1 MTDKSDK
8 EVNVKMDKKIGF
20 IGCGNM
26 GGALAI
32 AAKNSIGADNVYV
45 SDADTKKADDFAKV
59 NGVNVVSVKEVAEK
73 CDFIFL
79 GVKPQVLKS
88 VCSELAPVFKARKD
102 HFVIVSMAA
111 GVKLC
116 DLEEMCEGNFP
127 IIRIMPNIPASVG
140 AGMILY
146 TGNKTVT
153 QEDFSEFL
161 KSLEKAGMLDS
172 IEESKIDAA
181 SAISG
186 CGPAFV
192 FMFIEALAD
201 GGVKCGLPRDK
212 ALLYAAETLFGASK
226 MVIDTNEHP
235 GKLKDAVCSPAG
247 STIEGVNALENGS
260 FRADVMNAIDKAY
273 KRTVELGK

>member
-32 AAKNSIGADNVYV
+32 AAANSVGASNIYV
-45 SDADTKKADDFAKV
+45 SDADNEKAKDFAEK
-59 NGVNVVSVKEVAEK
+59 NSVNVITVKEVAEK
-73 CDFIFL
+73 CDVIFL

-88 VCSELAPVFKARKD
+88 VCSELAPIFKARKD

-116 DLEEMCEGNFP
+116 DLEEMCEGDFP

-146 TGNKTVT
+146 TGNKNVT
-153 QEDFSEFL
+153 DEDFSEFT
-161 KSLEKAGMLDS
+161 KSLEKAGMLDK
-172 IEESKIDAA
+172 IEEAKIDAA

-201 GGVKCGLPRDK
+201 GGVKCGLPREK
-212 ALLYAAETLFGASK
+212 ALLYAAETLFGSAK
-226 MVIDTNEHP
+226 MVLETNEHP

-260 FRADVMNAIDKAY
+260 FRADVMNAVDKAY

>member
-1 MTDKSDK
+1 
-8 EVNVKMDKKIGF
+8 MDKKIGF

-32 AAKNSIGADNVYV
+32 AAANSIGNNLIYV
-45 SDADTKKADDFAKV
+45 SDLDLQKAKDFADKNNVKV
-59 NGVNVVSVKEVAEK
+59 ATAEEIALE
-73 CDFIFL
+73 CDFVFL
-79 GVKPQVLKS
+79 GVKPQVLRS
-88 VCSELAPVFKARKD
+88 LCDDLANIFKARKER
-102 HFVIVSMAA
+102 FVIVSMAA
-111 GVKLC
+111 GVNLHDLKDMC
-116 DLEEMCEGNFP
+116 DGKYP

-146 TGNKTVT
+146 AGNKYVT
-153 QEDFSEFL
+153 DEDYNDFT
-161 KSLEKAGMLDS
+161 KILENAGMLDKL
-172 IEESKIDAA
+172 EESKIDAA

-192 FMFIEALAD
+192 FMFIDSLAD

-212 ALLYAAETLFGASK
+212 AILYAAETLLGSAK
-226 MVIDTNEHP
+226 MVLETNEHP

-260 FRADVMNAIDKAY
+260 FRADVINAVDKAY

>member
-1 MTDKSDK
+1 M
-8 EVNVKMDKKIGF
+8 NKKIGF

-32 AAKNSIGADNVYV
+32 AAKNSIGGKYIYV
-45 SDADTKKADDFAKV
+45 SDADTEKAKAFADK
-59 NGVNVVSVKEVAEK
+59 NNVNVCTVEEVAQT

-88 VCSELAPVFKARKD
+88 VCSEIAPVFKARKAP
-102 HFVIVSMAA
+102 FVIVSMAA

-116 DLEEMCEGNFP
+116 DLDEMCGGSYP
-127 IIRIMPNIPASVG
+127 IIRIMPNLPASVG

-146 TGNKTVT
+146 TGNKNVT
-153 QEDFSEFL
+153 DEDFNEFTVV
-161 KSLEKAGMLDS
+161 LEKAGMLDK
-172 IEESKIDAA
+172 IEEAKIDAA

-192 FMFIEALAD
+192 FMFIDALAD
-201 GGVKCGLPRDK
+201 GGVRCGLPRDK
-212 ALLYAAETLFGASK
+212 ALIYAAETLFGSAK
-226 MVIDTNEHP
+226 MIVESGEHP

-247 STIEGVNALENGS
+247 STIEGVSALENGS
-260 FRADVMNAIDKAY
+260 FRADVINAVSRSY
-273 KRTVELGK
+273 ERTVELGK

>member
-1 MTDKSDK
+1 MS
-8 EVNVKMDKKIGF
+8 KKIGF

-26 GGALAI
+26 GGALAV
-32 AAKNSIGADNVYV
+32 AAKNSIGGSFVYV
-45 SDADTKKADDFAKV
+45 SDADTKKADDFAKE
-59 NGVNVVSVKEVAEK
+59 NGVNVASVKEVAEK

-88 VCSELAPVFKARKD
+88 VCSDLASLLKSRKD
-102 HFVIVSMAA
+102 RFVIVSMAA

-116 DLEEMCEGNFP
+116 DLEEMCEGDFS

-140 AGMILY
+140 SGMILY
-146 TGNKTVT
+146 TGNKNVT
-153 QEDFSEFL
+153 EEDFSEFTR
-161 KSLEKAGMLDS
+161 SLEKAGVLDK
-172 IEESKIDAA
+172 IEEAKIDAA

-226 MVIDTNEHP
+226 MVIETNEHP

-260 FRADVMNAIDKAY
+260 FRADVMNAVDKAY
-273 KRTVELGK
+273 KRTIELGK

>member
-1 MTDKSDK
+1 MTDKSGK

-32 AAKNSIGADNVYV
+32 AAANSVGGSNIYV
-45 SDADTKKADDFAKV
+45 SDADITKAK
-59 NGVNVVSVKEVAEK
+59 EFAEK
-73 CDFIFL
+73 NNVRVATAEEIALECDFVFL
-79 GVKPQVLKS
+79 GVKPQVLRNL
-88 VCSELAPVFKARKD
+88 CDDLATIFKARKN

-111 GVKLC
+111 GVKLHDLKNMC
-116 DLEEMCEGNFP
+116 DGKYP

-146 TGNKTVT
+146 TGNKYVT
-153 QEDFSEFL
+153 DEDFNDFITV
-161 KSLEKAGMLDS
+161 LEKSGMLDKLD
-172 IEESKIDAA
+172 EEKIDAA

-192 FMFIEALAD
+192 FMFIDALAD

-212 ALLYAAETLFGASK
+212 ALLYAAETLFGSAK
-226 MVIDTNEHP
+226 MVLETNEHP

-247 STIEGVNALENGS
+247 STIEGVLSLENAS
-260 FRADVMNAIDKAY
+260 FRADIINAVDKAY

>member
-1 MTDKSDK
+1 
-8 EVNVKMDKKIGF
+8 MDKKIGF

-32 AAKNSIGADNVYV
+32 AAANSIGASNVYV
-45 SDADTKKADDFAKV
+45 SDAD
-59 NGVNVVSVKEVAEK
+59 AEK
-73 CDFIFL
+73 AKSFAFQNNMNYASVEAVATECDFIFL
-79 GVKPQVLKS
+79 GVKPQVLRS
-88 VCSELAPVFKARKD
+88 VCDDLANIFKARKD
-102 HFVIVSMAA
+102 RFVIVSMAA

-116 DLEEMCEGNFP
+116 DLDEMCGGNYA

-146 TGNKTVT
+146 TGNKYVT
-153 QEDFSEFL
+153 DADFNDFTEAM
-161 KSLEKAGMLDS
+161 EKAGMLDK
-172 IEESKIDAA
+172 IEEVKIDAA

-212 ALLYAAETLFGASK
+212 ALMYAAETLFGSAK
-226 MVIDTNEHP
+226 MVFETNEHP

-247 STIEGVNALENGS
+247 STIEGVTALENGS
-260 FRADVMNAIDKAY
+260 FRADVINAVDKAY

>member
-1 MTDKSDK
+1 VTDKSDK

-32 AAKNSIGADNVYV
+32 AAANSVGASNIYV
-45 SDADTKKADDFAKV
+45 SDADNEKAKDFADK
-59 NGVNVVSVKEVAEK
+59 NSVNVITVKEVAEK
-73 CDFIFL
+73 CDVIFL

-88 VCSELAPVFKARKD
+88 VCSELAPIFKARKD

-116 DLEEMCEGNFP
+116 DLEEMCEGDFP

-146 TGNKTVT
+146 TGNKNVT
-153 QEDFSEFL
+153 DEDFSEFT
-161 KSLEKAGMLDS
+161 KSLEKAGMLDK
-172 IEESKIDAA
+172 IEEAKIDAA

-192 FMFIEALAD
+192 FMFIEAFAD
-201 GGVKCGLPRDK
+201 GGVKCGLPREK
-212 ALLYAAETLFGASK
+212 ALLYAAETLFGSAK
-226 MVIDTNEHP
+226 MVLETNEHP

-260 FRADVMNAIDKAY
+260 FRADVMNAVDKAY

>member
-32 AAKNSIGADNVYV
+32 AAANSVGASNIYV
-45 SDADTKKADDFAKV
+45 SDADNEKAKDFADK
-59 NGVNVVSVKEVAEK
+59 NSVNVITVKEVAEK
-73 CDFIFL
+73 CDVIFL

-88 VCSELAPVFKARKD
+88 VCSELAPIFKARKD

-116 DLEEMCEGNFP
+116 NLEEMCEGDFS

-146 TGNKTVT
+146 TGNKNVT
-153 QEDFSEFL
+153 DEDFSEFTKL
-161 KSLEKAGMLDS
+161 LEKAGMLDK
-172 IEESKIDAA
+172 IEEAKIDAA

-201 GGVKCGLPRDK
+201 GGVKCGLPREK
-212 ALLYAAETLFGASK
+212 ALLYAAETLFGSAK
-226 MVIDTNEHP
+226 MVLETNEHP

-247 STIEGVNALENGS
+247 STIEGVNSLENGS
-260 FRADVMNAIDKAY
+260 FRADVMNAVDKAY

>member
-1 MTDKSDK
+1 
-8 EVNVKMDKKIGF
+8 MDKKIGF

-32 AAKNSIGADNVYV
+32 AAANSIGASNVYV
-45 SDADTKKADDFAKV
+45 SDADVEKAKEFAEKNKV
-59 NGVNVVSVKEVAEK
+59 NACTVEEIATNCEI
-73 CDFIFL
+73 IFL

-88 VCSELAPVFKARKD
+88 VCTELAPVFKSRND
-102 HFVIVSMAA
+102 RFVIVSMAA

-116 DLEEMCEGNFP
+116 DLDEMCGGNYA

-146 TGNKTVT
+146 TGNKYVT
-153 QEDFSEFL
+153 DADFNDFTEAM
-161 KSLEKAGMLDS
+161 EKAGMLDK
-172 IEESKIDAA
+172 IEEAKIDAA

-201 GGVKCGLPRDK
+201 GGVRCGLPRDK
-212 ALLYAAETLFGASK
+212 ALLYAAETLFGSAK
-226 MVIDTNEHP
+226 MVLETNEHP

-247 STIEGVNALENGS
+247 STIEGVTALENGS
-260 FRADVMNAIDKAY
+260 FRADVINAVDKAY

>member
-1 MTDKSDK
+1 VTDKSDK

-32 AAKNSIGADNVYV
+32 AAANSVGASNIYV
-45 SDADTKKADDFAKV
+45 SDADNEKAKDFADK
-59 NGVNVVSVKEVAEK
+59 NSVNVITVKEVAEK
-73 CDFIFL
+73 CDVIFL

-88 VCSELAPVFKARKD
+88 VCSELAPIFKARKD
-102 HFVIVSMAA
+102 HFVIISMAA

-116 DLEEMCEGNFP
+116 DLEEMCEGDFP

-146 TGNKTVT
+146 TGNKNVT
-153 QEDFSEFL
+153 DEDFSEFT
-161 KSLEKAGMLDS
+161 KSLEKAGMLDK
-172 IEESKIDAA
+172 IEEAKIDAA

-201 GGVKCGLPRDK
+201 GGVKCGLPREK
-212 ALLYAAETLFGASK
+212 ALLYAAETLFGSAK
-226 MVIDTNEHP
+226 MVLETNEHP

-260 FRADVMNAIDKAY
+260 FRADVMNAVDKAY

>member
-1 MTDKSDK
+1 
-8 EVNVKMDKKIGF
+8 MDKKIGF

-32 AAKNSIGADNVYV
+32 AAANSVGADKVFV
-45 SDADTKKADDFAKV
+45 SDADEEKAKSFAFQNNMNYASVEKV
-59 NGVNVVSVKEVAEK
+59 ASE
-73 CDFIFL
+73 CDFVFL
-79 GVKPQVLKS
+79 GVKPQVLRG
-88 VCSELAPVFKARKD
+88 VCDNLASVFKARKE

-111 GVKLC
+111 GVKLH
-116 DLEEMCEGNFP
+116 DLKEMCDGKYP

-146 TGNKTVT
+146 TGNKYVID
-153 QEDFSEFL
+153 EDFSEFT
-161 KSLEKAGMLDS
+161 KTLEKAGMLDKLD
-172 IEESKIDAA
+172 EEKIDAA

-192 FMFIEALAD
+192 FMFIDALAD

-212 ALLYAAETLFGASK
+212 ALLYAAETLFGSAK
-226 MVIDTNEHP
+226 MVLETNEHP

-247 STIEGVNALENGS
+247 STIEGVLSLENAS
-260 FRADVMNAIDKAY
+260 FRADIINAVDKAY

>member
-1 MTDKSDK
+1 MS
-8 EVNVKMDKKIGF
+8 KKIGF

-32 AAKNSIGADNVYV
+32 AAANSIGGSFVYV
-45 SDADTKKADDFAKV
+45 SDADNEKAKDFADK
-59 NGVNVVSVKEVAEK
+59 NSVNVITVKEVAEK
-73 CDFIFL
+73 CDVIFL

-88 VCSELAPVFKARKD
+88 VCSELAPIFKARKD

-116 DLEEMCEGNFP
+116 DLEEMCEGDFP

-146 TGNKTVT
+146 TGNKNVT
-153 QEDFSEFL
+153 DEDFSEFT
-161 KSLEKAGMLDS
+161 KSLEKAGMLDK
-172 IEESKIDAA
+172 IEEAKIDAA

-201 GGVKCGLPRDK
+201 GGVKCGLPREK
-212 ALLYAAETLFGASK
+212 ALLYAAETLFGSAK
-226 MVIDTNEHP
+226 MVLETNEHP

-260 FRADVMNAIDKAY
+260 FRADVMNAVDKAY

>member
-32 AAKNSIGADNVYV
+32 AAANSVGASNIYV
-45 SDADTKKADDFAKV
+45 SDADNEKAKDFADK
-59 NGVNVVSVKEVAEK
+59 NSVNVITVKEVAEK
-73 CDFIFL
+73 CDVIFL

-88 VCSELAPVFKARKD
+88 VCSELAPIFKARKD

-116 DLEEMCEGNFP
+116 NLEEMCEGDFP

-146 TGNKTVT
+146 TGNKNVT
-153 QEDFSEFL
+153 DEDFSEFT
-161 KSLEKAGMLDS
+161 KSLEKAGMLDK
-172 IEESKIDAA
+172 IEEAKIDAA

-192 FMFIEALAD
+192 FIFFEALAD
-201 GGVKCGLPRDK
+201 GGVKCGLPREK
-212 ALLYAAETLFGASK
+212 ALLYAAETLFGSAK
-226 MVIDTNEHP
+226 MVLETNEHP

-260 FRADVMNAIDKAY
+260 FRADVMNAVDKAY

>member
-8 EVNVKMDKKIGF
+8 EVNVKMNKKIGF

-32 AAKNSIGADNVYV
+32 ASANSIGGNNVYV
-45 SDADTKKADDFAKV
+45 SDADLLKAKGFAKKNKV
-59 NGVNVVSVKEVAEK
+59 KVASVEEIALE
-73 CDFIFL
+73 CDFVFL
-79 GVKPQVLKS
+79 GVKPQVLRGLCENLS
-88 VCSELAPVFKARKD
+88 NIFRARKES
-102 HFVIVSMAA
+102 FVIVSMAA

-116 DLEEMCEGNFP
+116 DLEAMCEGDFP

-146 TGNKTVT
+146 TGNKNVT
-153 QEDFSEFL
+153 DADFNEFTRI
-161 KSLEKAGMLDS
+161 LEKAGMLDK
-172 IEESKIDAA
+172 IEEAKIDAA

-212 ALLYAAETLFGASK
+212 ALLYAAETLFGSAK

-260 FRADVMNAIDKAY
+260 FRADVMNAVDKAY

>member
-1 MTDKSDK
+1 MS
-8 EVNVKMDKKIGF
+8 KKIGF

-32 AAKNSIGADNVYV
+32 AAANSIGGNFVYV
-45 SDADTKKADDFAKV
+45 SDADSEKAKEFADK
-59 NGVNVVSVKEVAEK
+59 NSVNVTTAKAVAEE

-88 VCSELAPVFKARKD
+88 VCSELAPAFKARKD

-192 FMFIEALAD
+192 FMFIDALAD
-201 GGVKCGLPRDK
+201 GGVRCGLPRDK
-212 ALLYAAETLFGASK
+212 ALLYAAETVFGAAK
-226 MVIDTNEHP
+226 MVAETNEHP

-247 STIEGVNALENGS
+247 STIEGVLSLENAS
-260 FRADVMNAIDKAY
+260 FRADIINAVSRSY
-273 KRTVELGK
+273 ERTVELGK

>member
-1 MTDKSDK
+1 VTDKSDK

-32 AAKNSIGADNVYV
+32 AAANSVGASNIYV
-45 SDADTKKADDFAKV
+45 SDADNEKAKDFADK
-59 NGVNVVSVKEVAEK
+59 NSVNVITVKEVAEK
-73 CDFIFL
+73 CEVIFL

-88 VCSELAPVFKARKD
+88 VCSELAPIFKARKD

-116 DLEEMCEGNFP
+116 DLEEMCEGDFP

-146 TGNKTVT
+146 TGNKNVT
-153 QEDFSEFL
+153 DEDFSEFT
-161 KSLEKAGMLDS
+161 KSLEKAGMLDK
-172 IEESKIDAA
+172 IEEAKIDAA

-201 GGVKCGLPRDK
+201 GGVKCGLPREK
-212 ALLYAAETLFGASK
+212 ALLYAAETLFGSAK
-226 MVIDTNEHP
+226 MVLETNEHP

-260 FRADVMNAIDKAY
+260 FRADVMNAVDKAY

>member
-1 MTDKSDK
+1 VTDKSDK

-32 AAKNSIGADNVYV
+32 AAANSVGASNIYV
-45 SDADTKKADDFAKV
+45 SDADNEKAKDFADK
-59 NGVNVVSVKEVAEK
+59 NSVNVITVKEVAEK
-73 CDFIFL
+73 CDVIFL

-88 VCSELAPVFKARKD
+88 VCSELAPIFKARKD

-146 TGNKTVT
+146 TGNKNVT
-153 QEDFSEFL
+153 DEDFSEFT
-161 KSLEKAGMLDS
+161 KSLEKAGMLDK
-172 IEESKIDAA
+172 IEEAKIDAA

-212 ALLYAAETLFGASK
+212 ALLYAAGTLFGSAK
-226 MVIDTNEHP
+226 MVLETNEHP

-260 FRADVMNAIDKAY
+260 FRADVMNAVDKAY

>member
-8 EVNVKMDKKIGF
+8 EVNVKMNKKIGF

-32 AAKNSIGADNVYV
+32 ASANSVGGSFVYV
-45 SDADTKKADDFAKV
+45 SDADNEKVKAFAEK
-59 NGVNVVSVKEVAEK
+59 NNVNVSAVKEVAEN
-73 CDFIFL
+73 CDIIFL
-79 GVKPQVLKS
+79 GVKPQVLKF

-102 HFVIVSMAA
+102 RFVIVSMAA

-116 DLEEMCEGNFP
+116 DLEEMCEGDFP

-146 TGNKTVT
+146 TGNKNVT
-153 QEDFSEFL
+153 AEDFGDFT
-161 KSLEKAGMLDS
+161 KALEKAGVLDN
-172 IEESKIDAA
+172 IEEAKIDAA

-212 ALLYAAETLFGASK
+212 ALLYAAETLFGSAK

-260 FRADVMNAIDKAY
+260 FRADVMNAVDKAY

>member
-1 MTDKSDK
+1 VTDKSDK

-32 AAKNSIGADNVYV
+32 AAANSVGASNIYV
-45 SDADTKKADDFAKV
+45 SDADNEKAKGFADK
-59 NGVNVVSVKEVAEK
+59 NSVNVITVKEVAEK
-73 CDFIFL
+73 CDVIFL

-88 VCSELAPVFKARKD
+88 VCSELAPIFKARKD

-116 DLEEMCEGNFP
+116 DLEEMCESDFP

-146 TGNKTVT
+146 TGNKNVT
-153 QEDFSEFL
+153 DEDFSEFT
-161 KSLEKAGMLDS
+161 KSLEKAGMLDK
-172 IEESKIDAA
+172 IEEAKIDAA

-201 GGVKCGLPRDK
+201 GGVKCGLPREK
-212 ALLYAAETLFGASK
+212 ALLYAAETLFGSAK
-226 MVIDTNEHP
+226 MVLETNEHP

-260 FRADVMNAIDKAY
+260 FRADVMNAVDKAY

>member
-8 EVNVKMDKKIGF
+8 EVNVKMNKKIGF

-32 AAKNSIGADNVYV
+32 ASANSVGGSFVYV
-45 SDADTKKADDFAKV
+45 SDADNEKAKAFAEK
-59 NGVNVVSVKEVAEK
+59 NNVNVSAVKEVAEN
-73 CDFIFL
+73 CDIIFL
-79 GVKPQVLKS
+79 GVKPQVLKF

-102 HFVIVSMAA
+102 RFVIVSMAA

-116 DLEEMCEGNFP
+116 DLEEMCEGDFP

-146 TGNKTVT
+146 TGNKNVT
-153 QEDFSEFL
+153 AEDFGDFT
-161 KSLEKAGMLDS
+161 KALEKAGMLDS
-172 IEESKIDAA
+172 IEEAKIDAA

-212 ALLYAAETLFGASK
+212 ALLYAAETLFGSAK

-260 FRADVMNAIDKAY
+260 FRADVMNAVDKAY

>member
-1 MTDKSDK
+1 MDKSDK

-32 AAKNSIGADNVYV
+32 AAANSVGASNIYV
-45 SDADTKKADDFAKV
+45 SDADSEKAKEFADK
-59 NGVNVVSVKEVAEK
+59 NSVNVTTAKAVAEE

-88 VCSELAPVFKARKD
+88 VCSELAPIFKARKD

-116 DLEEMCEGNFP
+116 DLEEMCEGDFP

-146 TGNKTVT
+146 TGNKAVT

-260 FRADVMNAIDKAY
+260 FRADVMNAVDKTY

>member
-8 EVNVKMDKKIGF
+8 EVNFKMNKKIGF

-32 AAKNSIGADNVYV
+32 AAANSVGGSNIYVYDV
-45 SDADTKKADDFAKV
+45 ELQKA
-59 NGVNVVSVKEVAEK
+59 KEFAEK
-73 CDFIFL
+73 NNVRVATAEEIALECDFVFL
-79 GVKPQVLKS
+79 GVKPQVLRS
-88 VCSELAPVFKARKD
+88 LCDDLANIFKARKER
-102 HFVIVSMAA
+102 FVIVSMAA
-111 GVKLC
+111 GVNLHDLKDMC
-116 DLEEMCEGNFP
+116 DGKYP

-146 TGNKTVT
+146 AGNKYVT
-153 QEDFSEFL
+153 DEDYNDFT
-161 KSLEKAGMLDS
+161 KVLEKAGMLDKL
-172 IEESKIDAA
+172 EESKIDAA

-192 FMFIEALAD
+192 FMFIDALAD

-212 ALLYAAETLFGASK
+212 ALLYATETLFGSAK
-226 MVIDTNEHP
+226 MVLETNEHP

-260 FRADVMNAIDKAY
+260 FRADVMNAVDKAY

>member
-32 AAKNSIGADNVYV
+32 AAANSVGASNIYV
-45 SDADTKKADDFAKV
+45 SDADNEKAKDFADK
-59 NGVNVVSVKEVAEK
+59 NSVNVITVKEVAEK
-73 CDFIFL
+73 CDVIFL

-88 VCSELAPVFKARKD
+88 VCSELAPIFKARKD

-116 DLEEMCEGNFP
+116 DLEEMCEGDFP

-146 TGNKTVT
+146 TGNKNVT
-153 QEDFSEFL
+153 DEDFSEFT
-161 KSLEKAGMLDS
+161 KSLEKAGMLDK
-172 IEESKIDAA
+172 IEEAKIDAA

-201 GGVKCGLPRDK
+201 GGVKCGLPREK
-212 ALLYAAETLFGASK
+212 ALLYAAETLFGSAK
-226 MVIDTNEHP
+226 MVLETNEHP

-260 FRADVMNAIDKAY
+260 FRADVMNAVDKAY

>member
-8 EVNVKMDKKIGF
+8 EVNVKMNKKIGF

-32 AAKNSIGADNVYV
+32 ASANSVGGSFVYV
-45 SDADTKKADDFAKV
+45 SDADNEKAKAFAEK
-59 NGVNVVSVKEVAEK
+59 NNVNVSAVKEVAEN
-73 CDFIFL
+73 CDIIFL
-79 GVKPQVLKS
+79 GVKPQVLKF

-102 HFVIVSMAA
+102 RFVIVSMAA

-116 DLEEMCEGNFP
+116 DLEEMCEGDFP

-146 TGNKTVT
+146 TGNKNVT
-153 QEDFSEFL
+153 AEDFGDFT
-161 KSLEKAGMLDS
+161 KALEKAGVLDN
-172 IEESKIDAA
+172 IEEAKIDAA

-212 ALLYAAETLFGASK
+212 ALLYAAETLFGSAK

-260 FRADVMNAIDKAY
+260 FRADVMNAVDKAY

>member
-1 MTDKSDK
+1 VTDKSDK
-8 EVNVKMDKKIGF
+8 EVNVKMNKKIGF

-79 GVKPQVLKS
+79 GVKPQVLKA
-88 VCSELAPVFKARKD
+88 VCSDLAPVFKSRKD

-116 DLEEMCEGNFP
+116 DLEGMCEGDLP
-127 IIRIMPNIPASVG
+127 IIRIMPNIPASCG

-146 TGNKTVT
+146 TGNKNVT
-153 QEDFSEFL
+153 EEDFSGFT
-161 KSLEKAGMLDS
+161 KSLEKAGMLDKL
-172 IEESKIDAA
+172 EESKIDAA

-212 ALLYAAETLFGASK
+212 AILYAAETLFGSAK
-226 MVIDTNEHP
+226 MVLETNEHP

-260 FRADVMNAIDKAY
+260 FRADVMNAVDKAY

>member
-32 AAKNSIGADNVYV
+32 AAANSVGASNIYV
-45 SDADTKKADDFAKV
+45 SDADNEKAKDFADK
-59 NGVNVVSVKEVAEK
+59 NSVNVITVKEVAEK
-73 CDFIFL
+73 CDVIFL

-88 VCSELAPVFKARKD
+88 VCSELAPIFKARKD

-116 DLEEMCEGNFP
+116 NLEEMCEGDFP

-146 TGNKTVT
+146 TGNKNVT
-153 QEDFSEFL
+153 DEDFSEFT
-161 KSLEKAGMLDS
+161 KSLEKAGMLDK
-172 IEESKIDAA
+172 IEEAKIDAA

-201 GGVKCGLPRDK
+201 GGVKCGLPREK
-212 ALLYAAETLFGASK
+212 ALLYAAETLFGSAK
-226 MVIDTNEHP
+226 MVLETNEHP

-260 FRADVMNAIDKAY
+260 FRADVMNAVDKAY

>member
-1 MTDKSDK
+1 MS
-8 EVNVKMDKKIGF
+8 KKIGF

-32 AAKNSIGADNVYV
+32 AAANSIGGNFVYV
-45 SDADTKKADDFAKV
+45 SDADSEKAKEFADK
-59 NGVNVVSVKEVAEK
+59 NSVNVTTAKAVAEE

-88 VCSELAPVFKARKD
+88 VCSELAPAFKARKD

-260 FRADVMNAIDKAY
+260 FRADVMNAVDKAY

>member
-32 AAKNSIGADNVYV
+32 AAANSVGASNIYV
-45 SDADTKKADDFAKV
+45 SDADNEKAKDFADK
-59 NGVNVVSVKEVAEK
+59 NSVNVITVKEVAEK
-73 CDFIFL
+73 CDVIFL

-88 VCSELAPVFKARKD
+88 VCSELAPIFKARKD

-116 DLEEMCEGNFP
+116 DLEEMCEGDFP

-146 TGNKTVT
+146 TGNKNVT
-153 QEDFSEFL
+153 DEDFSEFT
-161 KSLEKAGMLDS
+161 KSLKKAGMLDK
-172 IEESKIDAA
+172 IEEVKIDAA

-201 GGVKCGLPRDK
+201 GGVKCGLPREK
-212 ALLYAAETLFGASK
+212 ALLYAAETLFGSAK
-226 MVIDTNEHP
+226 MVLETNEHP

-260 FRADVMNAIDKAY
+260 FRADVMNAVDKAY

>member
-1 MTDKSDK
+1 MDKSDK

-32 AAKNSIGADNVYV
+32 AAANSVGASNIYV
-45 SDADTKKADDFAKV
+45 SDADSEKAKEFADK
-59 NGVNVVSVKEVAEK
+59 NSVNVTTAKAVAEE

-88 VCSELAPVFKARKD
+88 VCSELAPIFKARKD

-116 DLEEMCEGNFP
+116 DLEEMCEGDFP

-146 TGNKTVT
+146 TGNKAVT

-192 FMFIEALAD
+192 FMFIETLAD

-260 FRADVMNAIDKAY
+260 FRADVMNAVDKTY